1 MKKFTEQLKKR
12 AEEAILLRANEKHEL
27 RERLLAFMEYHP
39 ATQVGGSTA
48 SLSSYFSR
56 LNLNTWTIA
65 RIAGVSLAFMFV
77 VVPVLAEKAL
87 PGELLYPVKIRFNEE
102 VRGAMVSTPYE
113 KIEWETERL
122 ERRLAEAN
130 LLADAGKLTPDVEAE
145 VVRAVTEH
153 SDAAKQ
159 GIEDMRV
166 NDSDDAAFAEI
177 ALSSALEVQSEVLT
191 KRDSAKADSSTSA
204 LTSAVNKAKEGVSLG
219 EGENISYEKLQGRL
233 EAETTRAYEYFNTLN
248 GVISDEEKREVEKR
262 LSDVKAKSNRAA
274 SVHEQDAAT
283 STKLLIE
290 ALGSTRKIISF
301 MTNLDVRNNV
311 KIDEIVPAAPSDE
324 ERKESVVNRLAEAD
338 NIIIKVN
345 LGIGK
350 LATTSSNYIDLSE
363 GVERYQEVKT
373 SASSSLAVAD
383 LDKAEQASNEA
394 LELASGLLN
403 NLISIGIK
411 IEDTVGSNS
420 GIQLKR

>member
-12 AEEAILLRANEKHEL
+12 AEEAIHLRASEKHEL
-27 RERLLAFMEYHP
+27 RERLVAFMEYHP
-39 ATQVGGSTA
+39 ATKGSEFLAPT
-48 SLSSYFSR
+48 SSYFSR
-56 LNLNTWTIA
+56 FNLNAWTIG
-65 RIAGVSLAFMFV
+65 RIASASLAFIFV

-102 VRGAMVSTPYE
+102 VRGALVSSPYE

-145 VVRAVTEH
+145 VARAVTLH
-153 SDAAKQ
+153 SEAAKQ
-159 GIEDMRV
+159 GIEDIRA

-191 KRDSAKADSSTSA
+191 KRDSTNADSSTSA
-204 LTSAVNKAKEGVSLG
+204 LATAVNQAKDSVTLG
-219 EGENISYEKLQGRL
+219 GGENISYEKLQARL

-262 LSDVKAKSNRAA
+262 LSDVKAKANRAA
-274 SVHEQDAAT
+274 NVHEQDAAT

-311 KIDEIVPAAPSDE
+311 NIDELVPSAPSDQ
-324 ERKESVVNRLAEAD
+324 ERRESIESRLKEAD
-338 NIIIKVN
+338 NVILKVN

-350 LATTSSNYIDLSE
+350 LATTSSNYVDLSE
-363 GVERYQEVKT
+363 GVSRYQEVKNN
-373 SASSSLAVAD
+373 ASSSLAVSEI
-383 LDKAEQASNEA
+383 DKAEQTSKEA
-394 LELASGLLN
+394 LELANGLLN
-403 NLISIGIK
+403 NLISLGIK
-411 IEDTVGSNS
+411 LETSIETNS
-420 GIQLKR
+420 GIQINR